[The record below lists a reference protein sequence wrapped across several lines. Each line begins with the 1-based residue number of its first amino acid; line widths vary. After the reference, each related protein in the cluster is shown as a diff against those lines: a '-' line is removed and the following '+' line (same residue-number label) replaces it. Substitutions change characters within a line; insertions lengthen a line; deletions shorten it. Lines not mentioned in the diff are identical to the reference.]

1 MGVPASLPG
10 ALHNA
15 TLASDDE
22 QLAFLEPTFL
32 TQNPRGAKSSGE
44 QWGPPETGKKYLRA
58 ARGVLYALLAHWYH
72 LDFFPVL

>member
-1 MGVPASLPG
+1 MGVPGSLRD

-15 TLASDDE
+15 TLAVDDE

-32 TQNPRGAKSSGE
+32 TQNPRGPKSSGE

-58 ARGVLYALLAHWYH
+58 ARGVLYALLVEPCY
-72 LDFFPVL
+72 LEFFPTF